1 MGNRCVI
8 LSQDRTK
15 GIYQHW
21 NGGRDSIEPLLQIA
35 KEEYELNKDNFDF
48 EPFSAILEVSKK
60 VFGGEPLTLDSYENI
75 KVGDN
80 GIYVVNHKFRI
91 IGREDFKYDEQ
102 DSHNPK
108 RMELYIF
115 LKYHFGDSKIERA
128 MGKVDS
134 YVDYVMESV
143 EIINNFEKENKGDE
157 NE

>member
-8 LSQDRTK
+8 VNHTRTK

-21 NGGRDSIEPLLQIA
+21 NGGRDSIEPLLKVA

-60 VFGGEPLTLDSYENI
+60 VFGGEILTLDSYENI

-91 IGREDFKYDEQ
+91 IGREDFSGEEQ

-108 RMELYIF
+108 RMELFISLSYHLGSVKAETIMEKIDKYI
-115 LKYHFGDSKIERA
+115 K
-128 MGKVDS
+128 
-134 YVDYVMESV
+134 ES
-143 EIINNFEKENKGDE
+143 E
-157 NE
+157 NEQNQKI

>member
-8 LSQDRTK
+8 LNKDKTK

-21 NGGRDSIEPLLQIA
+21 NGGRDSIEPLLKVA

-60 VFGGEPLTLDSYENI
+60 VFGGEILTLDSYENI

-91 IGREDFKYDEQ
+91 IGREDFSGEEQ

-108 RMELYIF
+108 RMELFISLSYHLGSVKAETIMEKIDKYI
-115 LKYHFGDSKIERA
+115 K
-128 MGKVDS
+128 
-134 YVDYVMESV
+134 ES
-143 EIINNFEKENKGDE
+143 E
-157 NE
+157 NEQNQKI

>member
-1 MGNRCVI
+1 MI
-8 LSQDRTK
+8 LNKDKTK

-21 NGGRDSIEPLLQIA
+21 NGGRDSIEPLLKVA

-60 VFGGEPLTLDSYENI
+60 VFGGEILTLDSYENI

-91 IGREDFKYDEQ
+91 IGREDFSGEEQ

-108 RMELYIF
+108 RMELFISLSYHLGSVKAETIMEKIDKYI
-115 LKYHFGDSKIERA
+115 K
-128 MGKVDS
+128 
-134 YVDYVMESV
+134 ES
-143 EIINNFEKENKGDE
+143 E
-157 NE
+157 NEQNQKI

>member
-8 LSQDRTK
+8 LNKDKTK

-21 NGGRDSIEPLLQIA
+21 NGGRDSIEPLLKVA
-35 KEEYELNKDNFDF
+35 KEEYELNKDGFDF
-48 EPFSAILEVSKK
+48 EPFSAILEVSKR
-60 VFGGEPLTLDSYENI
+60 VFGGELLTLDSYENI

-91 IGREDFKYDEQ
+91 IGREDFSGEEQ

-108 RMELYIF
+108 RMELFISLSYHLGSVKAETIMEKID
-115 LKYHFGDSKIERA
+115 KYKRT
-128 MGKVDS
+128 
-134 YVDYVMESV
+134 
-143 EIINNFEKENKGDE
+143 E

>member
-8 LSQDRTK
+8 VNHTRTK
-15 GIYQHW
+15 AIYQHW

-35 KEEYELNKDNFDF
+35 KEEYELNKDGFYF
-48 EPFSAILEVSKK
+48 EPFNAVLEVSKK
-60 VFGGEPLTLDSYENI
+60 VFGGELLTLDSYENI

>member
-8 LSQDRTK
+8 VNHTK
-15 GIYQHW
+15 TKAIYQHW
-21 NGGRDSIEPLLQIA
+21 NGGRDSIEPLLKVA
-35 KEEYELNKDNFDF
+35 KEEYEQNKDGFDF

-60 VFGGEPLTLDSYENI
+60 VFGGELLTLDSYENI

-80 GIYVVNHKFRI
+80 GVYVVNHKFRI

-108 RMELYIF
+108 RMELIVF
-115 LKYHFGDSKIERA
+115 LKYHFGDSKIDKT
-128 MGKVDS
+128 MKKVDS

-143 EIINNFEKENKGDE
+143 EIINNFENK
-157 NE
+157 N

>member
-8 LSQDRTK
+8 LNKDKTK

-21 NGGRDSIEPLLQIA
+21 NGGRDSIEPLLKVA

-48 EPFSAILEVSKK
+48 EPFSAILEVSKR
-60 VFGGEPLTLDSYENI
+60 VFGGELLTLDSYENI

-80 GIYVVNHKFRI
+80 GVYVVNHKFRI
-91 IGREDFKYDEQ
+91 IGREDFSGEEQ

-108 RMELYIF
+108 RMELYIS
-115 LKYHFGDSKIERA
+115 LSYHLGSVKTENLMEKIMEKIDKYKRT
-128 MGKVDS
+128 
-134 YVDYVMESV
+134 
-143 EIINNFEKENKGDE
+143 E

>member
-8 LSQDRTK
+8 LNKDKTK

-35 KEEYELNKDNFDF
+35 KEEYELNKDGFDF
-48 EPFSAILEVSKK
+48 EPFNAVLEVSKRA
-60 VFGGEPLTLDSYENI
+60 FDGEVLDLS
-75 KVGDN
+75 KFKSFDVGDN
-80 GIYVVNHKFRI
+80 GTYIVDNKFKI
-91 IGREDFKYDEQ
+91 VGREDFNGEEQ
-102 DSHNPK
+102 NGHNPK
-108 RMELYIF
+108 RMELCIF
-115 LKYHFGDSKIERA
+115 LKYHFEDSKVDRIME
-128 MGKVDS
+128 KVDS

>member
-8 LSQDRTK
+8 VNHTK
-15 GIYQHW
+15 TKAIYQQW

-60 VFGGEPLTLDSYENI
+60 VFGGELLTLDSYENI

-80 GIYVVNHKFRI
+80 GVYVINHKFRI
-91 IGREDFKYDEQ
+91 IGREDFSGEEQ

-108 RMELYIF
+108 RMELYIS
-115 LKYHFGDSKIERA
+115 LSYHLGSVKTEAIMEKIDKYKRT
-128 MGKVDS
+128 
-134 YVDYVMESV
+134 
-143 EIINNFEKENKGDE
+143 E

>member
-35 KEEYELNKDNFDF
+35 KEEYEQNKDEFLYETFN
-48 EPFSAILEVSKK
+48 AVLEVSKR
-60 VFGGEPLTLDSYENI
+60 VFNGEVLDLS
-75 KVGDN
+75 KFKSFSVGDN
-80 GIYVVNHKFRI
+80 GTYIVDNKFKI
-91 IGREDFKYDEQ
+91 VGREDFNGDEQ
-102 DSHNPK
+102 NGHNPK

-115 LKYHFGDSKIERA
+115 LKYHFGDSKIEKVID
-128 MGKVDS
+128 KVDS
-134 YVDYVMESV
+134 YVDCV
-143 EIINNFEKENKGDE
+143 KENKGDE

>member
-1 MGNRCVI
+1 MI
-8 LSQDRTK
+8 LNKDKTQ

-21 NGGRDSIEPLLQIA
+21 NGGRDSIEPLLKVA
-35 KEEYELNKDNFDF
+35 KEEYEQNKDGFDF

-80 GIYVVNHKFRI
+80 GVYVINHKFRI
-91 IGREDFKYDEQ
+91 IEREDFKYDEQ

-108 RMELYIF
+108 RMELYIS
-115 LKYHFGDSKIERA
+115 LSYHLGSVKAESIMEKIDKYKRT
-128 MGKVDS
+128 
-134 YVDYVMESV
+134 
-143 EIINNFEKENKGDE
+143 E

>member
-8 LSQDRTK
+8 LNKDKTK

-35 KEEYELNKDNFDF
+35 KEEYELDKDGFDF
-48 EPFSAILEVSKK
+48 EPFNAVLEVSKK
-60 VFGGEPLTLDSYENI
+60 AFDGEFLTSDSYENI

-80 GIYVVNHKFRI
+80 GVYIVDDNFKI
-91 IGREDFKYDEQ
+91 IGREDFSGEEQ

-108 RMELYIF
+108 RMELYIS
-115 LKYHFGDSKIERA
+115 LSYHLGSVKTEAIMEKIMEKIDKYKRT
-128 MGKVDS
+128 
-134 YVDYVMESV
+134 
-143 EIINNFEKENKGDE
+143 E

>member
-35 KEEYELNKDNFDF
+35 KEEYEQNKDGFLY
-48 EPFSAILEVSKK
+48 EPFNAVLEVSKR
-60 VFGGEPLTLDSYENI
+60 VFDGEVLTLDSYENI

-80 GIYVVNHKFRI
+80 GVYVVNNKFRI

-108 RMELYIF
+108 RMELIVF
-115 LKYHFGDSKIERA
+115 LKYHFGDSKIDKT
-128 MGKVDS
+128 MKKVDS

-143 EIINNFEKENKGDE
+143 EIINNFENK
-157 NE
+157 N

>member
-8 LSQDRTK
+8 VNHTRTK

-35 KEEYELNKDNFDF
+35 KEEYELNKDGFYF
-48 EPFSAILEVSKK
+48 EPFNAVLEVSKK
-60 VFGGEPLTLDSYENI
+60 AFGGELLTLDSYENI

-80 GIYVVNHKFRI
+80 GVYIVDDNFKI
-91 IGREDFKYDEQ
+91 IGREDFSGEEQ

-108 RMELYIF
+108 RMELYIS
-115 LKYHFGDSKIERA
+115 LSYHLGSVKTENLMEKIMEKIDKYKRT
-128 MGKVDS
+128 
-134 YVDYVMESV
+134 
-143 EIINNFEKENKGDE
+143 E